1 MSSEYSENTDIYK
14 FKNYSVL
21 EVIIIVFLVL
31 VFFTLLYATLFHSG
45 ILKKRCKIYLNTDYT
60 LLPKVSNLS
69 KSETTQE
76 SK

>member
-1 MSSEYSENTDIYK
+1 MSSEYNIENSDIYK

-45 ILKKRCKIYLNTDYT
+45 LVRKRCKTYLNSDYN
-60 LLPKVSNLS
+60 LIPKHNAEVNA
-69 KSETTQE
+69 E
-76 SK
+76 SHH